1 MHLSRCST
9 DLREYMKRSV
19 CVHLSRVW
27 SSISYLAISF
37 SGFPFYKGQSEF
49 VFEMNLS
56 YRLGFLLSS
65 IPIAKD
71 STRYMR
77 KDGNEIMQDPGSSTF
92 LSGSAYAMTGTRTIT
107 KVLSVI
113 ETVLISI
120 YGTRKNYDRP

>member
-1 MHLSRCST
+1 MQYRFAVIYETLSIR
-9 DLREYMKRSV
+9 YA
-19 CVHLSRVW
+19 
-27 SSISYLAISF
+27 SYRAISF

-65 IPIAKD
+65 VPIAKD

-92 LSGSAYAMTGTRTIT
+92 LSGSAYAMTG
-107 KVLSVI
+107 LES
-113 ETVLISI
+113 
-120 YGTRKNYDRP
+120 